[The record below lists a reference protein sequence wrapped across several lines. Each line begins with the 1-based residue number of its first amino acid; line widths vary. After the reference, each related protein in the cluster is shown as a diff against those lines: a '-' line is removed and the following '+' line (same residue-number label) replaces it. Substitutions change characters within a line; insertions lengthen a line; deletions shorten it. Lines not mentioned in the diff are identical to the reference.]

1 MATISTRYIFEVPL
15 KPTMGD
21 IFQPTGFPDI
31 GTATFV
37 RPGQPDQQ
45 HILIESPQSMANRL
59 EAVGW
64 DSHENKPIN
73 ELANLPWVK
82 VIDSLGENNH
92 ITSSRTEA
100 HRLASAFIRNS
111 QHPDDDSKTMVEYFA
126 ELFELKDDKPLSN
139 HKISSQIFKLD
150 PLCLIHGVFFADNKL
165 PGQPKI
171 SRAISACIE
180 AHNVQPAYSGGV
192 KRDHVRHSIKE
203 GQGGSSEGY
212 GSIPF
217 HRTEYLAESITAKFI
232 IDRTQIKS
240 YGLSDEAT
248 ELLEA
253 LALWEVRKLLSEP
266 MRLRTACDLETI
278 DELTDQEGNNP
289 LSLGELESRIT
300 DLCGS
305 TLELD
310 GVDIPLTVKWNPKGK

>member
-15 KPTMGD
+15 KPVLGD

-45 HILIESPQSMANRL
+45 HILVESPQSMANRL
-59 EAVGW
+59 EAIGW
-64 DSHENKPIN
+64 NSYENKPIDA
-73 ELANLPWVK
+73 LASLPWVK
-82 VIDSLGENNH
+82 VVDSQDENNY

-100 HRLASAFIRNS
+100 HRLSSAFIRNS

-126 ELFELKDDKPLSN
+126 ELFELEDDKPLSN
-139 HKISSQIFKLD
+139 HTISAQIFKLD

-192 KRDHVRHSIKE
+192 KRDQVRHSIKE

-217 HRTEYLAESITAKFI
+217 HRTEYLAESIIAKFI

-240 YGLSDEAT
+240 YRLSDEAT
-248 ELLEA
+248 ELLET

-278 DELTDQEGNNP
+278 EELVDQEGNKP
-289 LSLGELESRIT
+289 LFVEELESRIT

-305 TLELD
+305 VPELA
-310 GVDIPLTVKWNPKGK
+310 GAHIPLTVKWNPKGK